1 MRRDGACF
9 YAGGVL
15 HAPELTA
22 HSAPRRLPSERARRW
37 PSERARQWT
46 SERGRWRHSALP
58 PRAWE
63 LHPLEV
69 LMLPVYLL
77 WLLLSYRGR
86 LLLLRPILLRLLQS
100 CGPSRW

>member
-1 MRRDGACF
+1 M
-9 YAGGVL
+9 L
-15 HAPELTA
+15 HAPELAA
-22 HSAPRRLPSERARRW
+22 HSAQRRLPSEHARRW
-37 PSERARQWT
+37 PSQRSRQWT
-46 SERGRWRHSALP
+46 SQRARGRNSALP
-58 PRAWE
+58 PHALE